1 MRNTAACWIR
11 RPWRRSSPSWAR
23 NTPWRSSPRSPEFP
37 LSDLFLPSWSQL
49 ISSSLLQKIE
59 GINDL
64 WREIASIRVTVP
76 LSMFCLCAGK
86 LNEDLC
92 DRAKKLRNKIIV
104 FKMEENRQL
113 NRG

>member
-1 MRNTAACWIR
+1 MDR
-11 RPWRRSSPSWAR
+11 
-23 NTPWRSSPRSPEFP
+23 FLLQ
-37 LSDLFLPSWSQL
+37 LSFID
-49 ISSSLLQKIE
+49 SLHHLLSLNLQKIE
-59 GINDL
+59 SINDL
-64 WREIASIRVTVP
+64 WKEIASIRVTVP

-92 DRAKKLRNKIIV
+92 DRAERLRNRIIV

>member
-1 MRNTAACWIR
+1 MAPT
-11 RPWRRSSPSWAR
+11 
-23 NTPWRSSPRSPEFP
+23 
-37 LSDLFLPSWSQL
+37 QL
-49 ISSSLLQKIE
+49 TSFSLLQRIE
-59 GINDL
+59 GINNL

-92 DRAKKLRNKIIV
+92 DRAEKLRNKIIV

-113 NRG
+113 NRGRVSGRGETSSSLALGLETKTPLFVFQDLQAV

>member
-1 MRNTAACWIR
+1 M
-11 RPWRRSSPSWAR
+11 PSWAR
-23 NTPWRSSPRSPEFP
+23 NTLSRSSMRSLEFRPSRIFSSHRCPTP
-37 LSDLFLPSWSQL
+37 LTGVSFLQR
-49 ISSSLLQKIE
+49 IE
-59 GINDL
+59 GINNL
-64 WREIASIRVTVP
+64 WREIASIRITVP

-92 DRAKKLRNKIIV
+92 DRAEMLRNKIIV

>member
-1 MRNTAACWIR
+1 M
-11 RPWRRSSPSWAR
+11 
-23 NTPWRSSPRSPEFP
+23 
-37 LSDLFLPSWSQL
+37 LPSRIFSARRGATRL
-49 ISSSLLQKIE
+49 TGVSLLQRIE
-59 GINDL
+59 GISTL

-92 DRAKKLRNKIIV
+92 DRAEQLRNKIIV

>member
-1 MRNTAACWIR
+1 MFNSRLGPTRFIR
-11 RPWRRSSPSWAR
+11 V
-23 NTPWRSSPRSPEFP
+23 
-37 LSDLFLPSWSQL
+37 
-49 ISSSLLQKIE
+49 SLLQRIE
-59 GINDL
+59 GISNL

-92 DRAKKLRNKIIV
+92 DRAEKLRNKIVV